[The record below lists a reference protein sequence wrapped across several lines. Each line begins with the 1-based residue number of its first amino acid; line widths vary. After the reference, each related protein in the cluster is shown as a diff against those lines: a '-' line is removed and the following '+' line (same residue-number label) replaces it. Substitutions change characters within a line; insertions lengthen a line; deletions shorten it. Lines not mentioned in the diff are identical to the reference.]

1 MVVLAS
7 PVPMAVV
14 QDWRVSWWAFP
25 GERSPLAKINP
36 AAAAGIAIAESL
48 TNLVSADCDSLDRV
62 VFSANWMAASGS
74 NIEDQAL
81 FDSVKRSERIFAH
94 N

>member
-1 MVVLAS
+1 M
-7 PVPMAVV
+7 
-14 QDWRVSWWAFP
+14 
-25 GERSPLAKINP
+25 
-36 AAAAGIAIAESL
+36 AIAESL

-81 FDSVKRSERIFAH
+81 FDSVKAFGEDLCPQLGMAIPVGKDSL
-94 N
+94 